1 MAKNSGLPDT
11 PHALDT
17 KHHFASAEEIEG
29 RNKQTRKNHPVN
41 FTQIAA
47 DANPG
52 MNLANPSPRNISGDF
67 KLSKSPL

>member
-1 MAKNSGLPDT
+1 MAKDNGLAGT

-17 KHHFASAEEIEG
+17 KHHFATPDEIEG

-41 FTQIAA
+41 FTQITA

-52 MNLANPSPRNISGDF
+52 MNLAEPHPRNISGDF